1 MVVDAYLVYSFIRR
15 LVTPFN
21 KYPAFTAGLIDDK
34 GNFLKDRKYFTPD
47 ERKALPLFDIMII
60 NLKKLIAKVPFGK
73 TRVATIAAALMLLR
87 SSPSKTIKK
96 IKEDIDEDILTNL
109 EENFNKTMIEVEM
122 VLEEEGGSPPIN
134 STTGI
139 AGLTPDTL
147 GVPKKAAQ
155 KYKMQNVK
163 GANPLLGILKRKRE
177 I

>member
-21 KYPAFTAGLIDDK
+21 KYPAFTAGLIDEK
-34 GNFLKDRKYFTPD
+34 GNFLKDRKNFSPD

-87 SSPSKTIKK
+87 SKPAKK
-96 IKEDIDEDILTNL
+96 MNEDKNIHFDNL
-109 EENFNKTMIEVEM
+109 EEDFYRTMAEVESVM
-122 VLEEEGGSPPIN
+122 EEGEGGSPPIN

-139 AGLTPDTL
+139 AGLTPQTL

-155 KYKMQNVK
+155 KYKMKNLK
-163 GANPLLGILKRKRE
+163 GANLLSGMLRRNRE